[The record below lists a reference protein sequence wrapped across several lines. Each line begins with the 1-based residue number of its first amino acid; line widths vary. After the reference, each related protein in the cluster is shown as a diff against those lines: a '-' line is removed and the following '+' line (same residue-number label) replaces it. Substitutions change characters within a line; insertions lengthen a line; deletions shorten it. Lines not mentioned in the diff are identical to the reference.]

1 MEGKREKISIV
12 GSGFMGTQI
21 AMRAALY
28 GYPVRLHDLQEA
40 VLESAKKS
48 VDFFI
53 PAQCQQTGAPDR
65 APDVISR
72 ISFTGSLEEAVAD
85 ADLVIEAITESVMAK
100 REIFAQI
107 EKWVRPDTI
116 IGTNSSSIP
125 VSKIETSLNNR
136 KRALNIHFSS
146 PIERLYYVEVM
157 RGSETDDEAL
167 QRCVAWVKGI
177 GCLPLVNKKEC
188 IGFVFNRVWHA
199 ARRDALKAWAEGYA
213 DLRDIDRAWMLFTGM
228 PMGPFGIM
236 DYIGLDVVYSVQ
248 KMYFDETGD
257 PAMMPPPALKEMVD
271 RGDLGMKSGKGFYS
285 WPQPE
290 FLLPEFLGKKR

>member
-1 MEGKREKISIV
+1 
-12 GSGFMGTQI
+12 
-21 AMRAALY
+21 
-28 GYPVRLHDLQEA
+28 VRLHDLKEA

-53 PAQCQQTGAPDR
+53 PAQCQQAGMADR
-65 APDVISR
+65 SGEVLSR
-72 ISFTGSLEEAVAD
+72 ISFTASLPEAVAE
-85 ADLVIEAITESVMAK
+85 ADLVIEAITESIPAK
-100 REIFAQI
+100 QEIFAKI
-107 EKWVRPDTI
+107 EKEVRADTI

-125 VSKIETSLNNR
+125 VSKIETSLKNR
-136 KRALNIHFSS
+136 RRALNIHFSS

-157 RGSETDDEAL
+157 RGSATDDKA
-167 QRCVAWVKGI
+167 VATAVEWIKGI

-188 IGFVFNRVWHA
+188 LGFVFNRVWHA

-257 PAMMPPPALKEMVD
+257 PGMMPPQELQKMVD
-271 RGDLGMKSGKGFYS
+271 RGELGMKSGRGFYS

-290 FLLPEFLGKKR
+290 FLSPDFLGKKR

>member
-1 MEGKREKISIV
+1 MEKKTEKISIV

-28 GYPVRLHDLQEA
+28 GYPVRLHDMKAA

-53 PAQCQQTGAPDR
+53 PAHCQQAGAPDR
-65 APDVISR
+65 APEIISR

-85 ADLVIEAITESVMAK
+85 ADLVIEAITESILAK

-107 EKWVRPDTI
+107 EKWVRADTI

-125 VSKIETSLNNR
+125 VSKIDTVLNR
-136 KRALNIHFSS
+136 RQRALNIHFSS

-157 RGSETDDEAL
+157 RGSATDDEAL
-167 QRCVAWVKGI
+167 RRSVEWVKGI

-188 IGFVFNRVWHA
+188 LGFVFNRVWHA

-257 PAMMPPPALKEMVD
+257 PGTMPPQALKEMVD
-271 RGDLGMKSGKGFYS
+271 RGDLGMKSGQGFYS

-290 FLLPEFLGKKR
+290 FLTPEFLGKKR

>member
-1 MEGKREKISIV
+1 MEEKIRKISIV

-21 AMRAALY
+21 AMRAAIY
-28 GYPVRLHDLQEA
+28 GYPVRLHDMNEA
-40 VLESAKKS
+40 VLESSKKN
-48 VDFFI
+48 VEIFI
-53 PAQCQQTGAPDR
+53 PAHCHKSGEPDKSGEI
-65 APDVISR
+65 ISR
-72 ISFTGSLEEAVAD
+72 ISFMRSLEDAVAD
-85 ADLVIEAITESVMAK
+85 SDLAIEAITESIPAK
-100 REIFAQI
+100 REIFARI
-107 EKWVRPDTI
+107 EELARVDTI

-125 VSKIETSLNNR
+125 VSKIETALKNR
-136 KRALNIHFSS
+136 ERALNIHFSS

-157 RGSETDDEAL
+157 RGSATDDAVVRRSVEWI
-167 QRCVAWVKGI
+167 QGI

-188 IGFVFNRVWHA
+188 LGFVFNRVWHA

-213 DLRDIDRAWMLFTGM
+213 DMRDIDRAWMLFTGM

-257 PAMMPPPALKEMVD
+257 PGIMPPQALKDMVD

-285 WPQPE
+285 WPGPE
-290 FLLPEFLGKKR
+290 FLTPEFLGRKK

>member
-1 MEGKREKISIV
+1 MEKGIQKVSIV

-21 AMRAALY
+21 AMRAAMY
-28 GYPVRLHDLQEA
+28 GYPVRLHDMKEA

-53 PAQCQQTGAPDR
+53 PAQCQQAGTPDQSR
-65 APDVISR
+65 EIISR
-72 ISFTGSLEEAVAD
+72 IAFLGSLEEAVAD
-85 ADLVIEAITESVMAK
+85 ADLVIEAITESITAK

-107 EKWVRPDTI
+107 EKRVRADTI

-125 VSKIETSLNNR
+125 VSKIETLLNR
-136 KRALNIHFSS
+136 RERALNIHFSS

-157 RGSETDDEAL
+157 RGSATDDEAV
-167 QRCVAWVKGI
+167 QRSVEWIQGI

-188 IGFVFNRVWHA
+188 LGFVFNRVWHA

-213 DLRDIDRAWMLFTGM
+213 DMRDIDRAWMLFTGM

-257 PAMMPPPALKEMVD
+257 PGTMPPQALKEMVD
-271 RGDLGMKSGKGFYS
+271 CGDLGMKSGQGFYS

-290 FLLPEFLGKKR
+290 FLTPEFLGRKK